1 MADDLLHEL
10 KLELAL
16 LGQKVQHLKEDFDDQ
31 VEKFVTHD
39 QFYSVRL
46 LTHGLAGL
54 ILTGVV
60 GALIASVIK

>member
-1 MADDLLHEL
+1 MADDVLTEL
-10 KLELAL
+10 RLKVAL
-16 LGQKVQHLKEDFDDQ
+16 LEQALTHLKKDFDDQ

>member
-1 MADDLLHEL
+1 MADDLHKL

-31 VEKFVTHD
+31 VKKFVTHD

>member
-1 MADDLLHEL
+1 MADDLHKL

-46 LTHGLAGL
+46 LTHGLAG
-54 ILTGVV
+54 IIFTSVV
-60 GALIASVIK
+60 GALIMSILK

>member
-1 MADDLLHEL
+1 MADDFLHEL
-10 KLELAL
+10 RLKVAL
-16 LGQKVQHLKEDFDDQ
+16 LEQSVAHLKKDFDDQ

>member
-1 MADDLLHEL
+1 MADELLHDL
-10 KLELAL
+10 KLRVAL
-16 LGQKVQHLKEDFDDQ
+16 LEQSVAHLKKDFDD
-31 VEKFVTHD
+31 KIATFITHD

-60 GALIASVIK
+60 GALVASVTK

>member
-1 MADDLLHEL
+1 MADEVLHDL
-10 KLELAL
+10 KLKVAL
-16 LGQKVQHLKEDFDDQ
+16 LEQSVAHLKKDFDDQ
-31 VEKFVTHD
+31 IEKFVTHD

-60 GALIASVIK
+60 GALVASVTK